1 MCHRVK
7 AGISYHDPFAWE
19 EDRSDLISALP
30 TIGRECESKQRVV
43 ISVYNSEPRQMK
55 KFIFPLV
62 ISVFVFVGPSIAS
75 AQQQVA
81 SITHFRHTIA
91 SKALGEDRT
100 ILVRVPPGYDQSKQ
114 RFPIV
119 LMLDAHAPQ
128 NGMMA
133 SIIES
138 QAFAGKMPEM
148 ILVGIQNTNRTHDL
162 TPTKTERADS
172 GGGDKFLDFIEQE
185 VLPLVDKNY
194 RTEPYRIFAGHSLG
208 GLTVV
213 YTMLSR
219 PHLFGGYIAASPVLH
234 WDNNY
239 VIKKS
244 DELFKAQKEFKKSLF
259 ISLGDEPDYLSGF
272 NSYKDLLKKNAPSGL
287 DYEFQHWTD
296 EDHGSVVMRT
306 YLAGIRKIFAG
317 WQIGTSV
324 QNLAALRSHYSKLSK
339 RFGYEIKPPEN
350 IVNQF
355 GYALLGSDK
364 LDEAVEAFEE
374 NSKLYPDSANV
385 YDSLAEALEKKG
397 VRSKALANYEKA
409 YKMAEQRGEGQLA
422 RSAKANFDR
431 LRDAN

>member
-1 MCHRVK
+1 
-7 AGISYHDPFAWE
+7 
-19 EDRSDLISALP
+19 
-30 TIGRECESKQRVV
+30 
-43 ISVYNSEPRQMK
+43 MK
-55 KFIFPLV
+55 KFIFPLF
-62 ISVFVFVGPSIAS
+62 IQLFVFVSPSIAT
-75 AQQQVA
+75 AQQLVA
-81 SITHFRHTIA
+81 SVAHYRHTIS
-91 SKALGEDRT
+91 SKVLGEDRT
-100 ILVRVPPGYDQSKQ
+100 ILVRVPPGYEETTQ
-114 RFPIV
+114 RFPVV

-138 QAFAGKMPEM
+138 QAFAGTMPEM
-148 ILVGIQNTNRTHDL
+148 ILVGIQNTNRTRDL

-172 GGGDKFLDFIEQE
+172 GGDKFLDFVEQE

-244 DELFKAQKEFKKSLF
+244 VALFKTQKEFKKSLF
-259 ISLGDEPDYLSGF
+259 ISLGDEPEYLNGF
-272 NSYKDLLKKNAPSGL
+272 NSYKDLLKKNAPDGL
-287 DYEFQHWTD
+287 SYEFQHWTD
-296 EDHGSVVMRT
+296 EDHGSIVMRA
-306 YLAGIRKIFAG
+306 YLAGIRKIFEG
-317 WQIGTSV
+317 WRLGTSV
-324 QNLAALRSHYSKLSK
+324 PNLAAVKTHYSKLSK
-339 RFGYEIKPPEN
+339 RFEYEIKPPEN

-355 GYALLGSDK
+355 GYALLNAEK
-364 LDEAVEAFEE
+364 VDEAVEAFEE
-374 NSKLYPDSANV
+374 NAKLYPDSANV

-397 VRSKALANYEKA
+397 IRSKALANYEKA

-431 LRDAN
+431 LKNAN

>member
-1 MCHRVK
+1 MKRFILPLFIQV
-7 AGISYHDPFAWE
+7 FV
-19 EDRSDLISALP
+19 LIS
-30 TIGRECESKQRVV
+30 
-43 ISVYNSEPRQMK
+43 
-55 KFIFPLV
+55 
-62 ISVFVFVGPSIAS
+62 PSIAS
-75 AQQQVA
+75 AQQLVA
-81 SITHFRHTIA
+81 SIAHYRHTIS

-100 ILVRVPPGYDQSKQ
+100 ILVRVPPGYDGTTQ
-114 RFPIV
+114 RFPVV
-119 LMLDAHAPQ
+119 LMLDAHAPH

-133 SIIES
+133 SILES
-138 QAFAGKMPEM
+138 QASAGTMPEM
-148 ILVGIQNTNRTHDL
+148 ILVGIQNTNRTRDL

-185 VLPLVDKNY
+185 VLPLVDKTY

-219 PHLFGGYIAASPVLH
+219 PQLFGGYIAASPVLH
-234 WDNNY
+234 WDNNFL
-239 VIKKS
+239 IKKS
-244 DELFKAQKEFKKSLF
+244 DQLFKSQKEFKKSLF
-259 ISLGDEPDYLSGF
+259 ISLGDEPDYLNGF
-272 NSYKDLLKKNAPSGL
+272 NSYKDLLKKNPPDGF

-306 YLAGIRKIFAG
+306 YLAGIRKIFEG
-317 WQIGTSV
+317 WRIGTSIL
-324 QNLAALRSHYSKLSK
+324 NLAALRSHYAKLSK

-355 GYALLGSDK
+355 GYALLRADK
-364 LDEAVEAFEE
+364 VDEAVEAFEE
-374 NSKLYPDSANV
+374 NVKLYPDSANV
-385 YDSLAEALEKKG
+385 YDSLAEAHEKKG

-431 LRDAN
+431 LKNTN

>member
-1 MCHRVK
+1 
-7 AGISYHDPFAWE
+7 
-19 EDRSDLISALP
+19 
-30 TIGRECESKQRVV
+30 
-43 ISVYNSEPRQMK
+43 MK
-55 KFIFPLV
+55 KFIFPLF
-62 ISVFVFVGPSIAS
+62 IQLFVFVSPSITT
-75 AQQQVA
+75 AQQLVA
-81 SITHFRHTIA
+81 SVAHYRHTIS
-91 SKALGEDRT
+91 SKVLGEDRT
-100 ILVRVPPGYDQSKQ
+100 ILVRVPPGYEETTQ
-114 RFPIV
+114 RFPVV

-138 QAFAGKMPEM
+138 QAFAGTMPEM
-148 ILVGIQNTNRTHDL
+148 ILVGIQNTNRTRDL

-172 GGGDKFLDFIEQE
+172 GGGDKFLDFVEQE

-244 DELFKAQKEFKKSLF
+244 VALFKTQKEFKKSLF
-259 ISLGDEPDYLSGF
+259 ISLGDEPEYLNGF
-272 NSYKDLLKKNAPSGL
+272 NSYKDLLKKNAPDGL
-287 DYEFQHWTD
+287 SYEFQHWTD
-296 EDHGSVVMRT
+296 EDHGSIVMRA
-306 YLAGIRKIFAG
+306 YLAGIRKIFEG
-317 WQIGTSV
+317 WRLGTSV
-324 QNLAALRSHYSKLSK
+324 PNLAAVKTHYSKLSK
-339 RFGYEIKPPEN
+339 RFEYEIKPPEN

-355 GYALLGSDK
+355 GYALLNAEK
-364 LDEAVEAFEE
+364 VDEAVEAFEE
-374 NSKLYPDSANV
+374 NAKLYPDSANV

-397 VRSKALANYEKA
+397 IRSKALANYEKA

-431 LRDAN
+431 LKNAN